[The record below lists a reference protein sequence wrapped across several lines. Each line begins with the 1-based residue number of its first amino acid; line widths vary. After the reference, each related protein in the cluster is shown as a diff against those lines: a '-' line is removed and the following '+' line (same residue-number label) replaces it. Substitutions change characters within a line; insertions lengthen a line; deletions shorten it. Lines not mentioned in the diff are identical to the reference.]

1 MASLVLAS
9 MVVVLATTKPAG
21 RPSQVKTARD
31 AAGAGMSDRL
41 KQIAERFED
50 YAEPAK
56 QDIVHL
62 LALLYVM
69 ERENEKLRE
78 HVRQLNEHIGRYLS

>member
-1 MASLVLAS
+1 
-9 MVVVLATTKPAG
+9 
-21 RPSQVKTARD
+21 
-31 AAGAGMSDRL
+31 MSDGL
-41 KQIAERFED
+41 KQIAERLEEAD

-62 LALLYVM
+62 LALLFVM

-78 HVRQLNEHIGRYLS
+78 HVRQLNEHIGRYLSE

>member
-1 MASLVLAS
+1 
-9 MVVVLATTKPAG
+9 
-21 RPSQVKTARD
+21 
-31 AAGAGMSDRL
+31 MSDRL
-41 KQIAERFED
+41 REIGERLEEAD

-78 HVRQLNEHIGRYLS
+78 RVRRSLLRR

>member
-1 MASLVLAS
+1 
-9 MVVVLATTKPAG
+9 
-21 RPSQVKTARD
+21 
-31 AAGAGMSDRL
+31 MSDGL
-41 KQIAERFED
+41 KQIAERLEEAD

-69 ERENEKLRE
+69 ERNNEKLRE
-78 HVRQLNEHIGRYLS
+78 LIRQLNEHLDRIAG

>member
-21 RPSQVKTARD
+21 AR
-31 AAGAGMSDRL
+31 MSDRL
-41 KQIAERFED
+41 KEIGERFED

-56 QDIVHL
+56 QDIAHL

-69 ERENEKLRE
+69 ECENENLRE
-78 HVRQLNEHIGRYLS
+78 HVRQINEQLDIYLS

>member
-1 MASLVLAS
+1 
-9 MVVVLATTKPAG
+9 
-21 RPSQVKTARD
+21 
-31 AAGAGMSDRL
+31 MSDRL
-41 KQIAERFED
+41 KEIAERLEEED

-62 LALLYVM
+62 LAVLYAL

-78 HVRQLNEHIGRYLS
+78 LIRQLNEHLDRIAG

>member
-1 MASLVLAS
+1 
-9 MVVVLATTKPAG
+9 
-21 RPSQVKTARD
+21 
-31 AAGAGMSDRL
+31 MSDRL
-41 KQIAERFED
+41 REIGERLEEAD

-78 HVRQLNEHIGRYLS
+78 HVRQLNKHLDWIAG